1 MSEILVTGAAGQL
14 GRELARADWPAGI
27 AVAALDSRQLDI
39 TDASAVARTVAQI
52 RPRVIVNAAAY
63 TAVDQAEDDEERAM
77 AVNGTAV
84 GYLAEA
90 ADRAGALLVHVSTD
104 YVFDG
109 TKAGWYVE
117 SDPLAPLGV
126 YGRSKAVGE
135 AQALRAEQSVV
146 LRTAWVY
153 SAVGRNF
160 VATMLRLAADRDELG
175 VVDDQV
181 GCPTSAADLAAAI
194 VDLVDASSLGRVALP
209 SSLYH
214 AASPEQASWHQLAMA
229 TFEVSNQGFG
239 GVCRR
244 LQTQEYPTRALR
256 PANSRLSSARLA
268 DDLGIT
274 LPPWSRS
281 LPAVVAELEAV
292 GV

>member
-1 MSEILVTGAAGQL
+1 MVDILVTGAGGQL
-14 GRELARADWPAGI
+14 GRELARAEWPGGTGI
-27 AVAALDSRQLDI
+27 AALDSRQLDI
-39 TDASAVARTVAQI
+39 TAAPVVARTVADL

-63 TAVDQAEDDEERAM
+63 TAVDQAEDDGERAM

-109 TKAGWYVE
+109 TKEGWYVE

-126 YGRSKAVGE
+126 YGRSKAQGE
-135 AQALRAEQSVV
+135 VEALRAERSVV

-160 VATMLRLAADRDELG
+160 VATMLRLAVDRDELG

-181 GCPTSAADLAAAI
+181 GCPTSAADLAEAI
-194 VDLVDASSLGRVALP
+194 VALVEAADLGRETLP
-209 SSLYH
+209 GRLYH
-214 AASPEQASWHQLAMA
+214 VASPEQATWHQLAMA
-229 TFEVSNQGFG
+229 TFEASDRGFD

-244 LQTQEYPTRALR
+244 LLTQEYPTRAAR

>member
-1 MSEILVTGAAGQL
+1 MTGAAGQL
-14 GRELARADWPAGI
+14 GRELARADWSDGI
-27 AVAALDSRQLDI
+27 EVVALDSRQLDI
-39 TDASAVARTVAQI
+39 TVAPTVARAVAEI

-84 GYLAEA
+84 GHLAEA

-109 TKAGWYVE
+109 SKGGWYVE
-117 SDPLAPLGV
+117 SDPLAPLGA

-135 AQALRAEQSVV
+135 AQALRADRSVV

-194 VDLVDASSLGRVALP
+194 VDLVDASDLGRADLP
-209 SSLYH
+209 ARLYH
-214 AASPEQASWHQLAMA
+214 AASPEPATWHQLAMA
-229 TFEVSNQGFG
+229 TFEASERGFD

-244 LQTQEYPTRALR
+244 LLTQEYPTRAVR
-256 PANSRLSSARLA
+256 PANSRLSSTRLA
-268 DDLGIT
+268 HDLGIM
-274 LPPWSRS
+274 LPPWSSS
-281 LPAVVAELEAV
+281 LPAVVAELESV